1 MDVFSFSSPDIKTND
16 ATNNITD
23 YVKLCKKRRESSKR
37 NSYIISSKMMMKAII
52 IIGFL
57 ARSRSVKSAI
67 LLAAFT
73 LIIQMFHAGP
83 LSNLYVV
90 ARGTI
95 SLLPELVGL
104 VFKGAL
110 QQNRVILNKNP
121 ENTGSLLIMVKPY

>member
-67 LLAAFT
+67 LLAAFFDNSNVPCRAPFEP
-73 LIIQMFHAGP
+73 LCGGP
-83 LSNLYVV
+83 GHEQPP
-90 ARGTI
+90 A
-95 SLLPELVGL
+95 
-104 VFKGAL
+104 
-110 QQNRVILNKNP
+110 
-121 ENTGSLLIMVKPY
+121 